1 VRLEAVPGSAVD
13 DQPERWVG
21 ALLCRD
27 IRGEDGRTALHKGHR
42 LVPDDL
48 KTLSAAHTD
57 ELHVLWLDNGDVDE
71 DTASERLAEAI
82 AGSGVTRHAPVESQ
96 VRLSAA
102 TRGLLRVDSTA
113 LQKINKVDGVTVF
126 TLPDGMPV
134 DAGRTLAGV
143 KITALAIPEGT
154 LGEAISR
161 VAGSN
166 GEASAIKVRPFSP
179 LGIAVVVRQQLSDSA
194 RRRFEA
200 ALLAR
205 AEWFGGQV
213 TAIRY
218 VSNDARDI
226 RDALD
231 AAAREADIILAAG
244 VASVDP
250 LEATW
255 QSVLDA
261 GGRPIRRG
269 LPVHPGS
276 SYWLA
281 DLDGRLVI
289 GVASCGMLSRRSA
302 LDLLLVRR
310 FAGEPLDAD
319 YFAGLGHGGL
329 LGSEASWRIPAYGVA
344 LDPDAD

>member
-1 VRLEAVPGSAVD
+1 M
-13 DQPERWVG
+13 G

-113 LQKINKVDGVTVF
+113 LQKLNKVDGVTVF

-161 VAGSN
+161 VAGAN
-166 GEASAIKVRPFSP
+166 REASAITVRPFSP

-205 AEWFGGQV
+205 AEWFGGRV

-261 GGRPIRRG
+261 GARPIRRG

-281 DLDGRLVI
+281 ELDGRLGI
-289 GVASCGMLSRRSA
+289 GGASCGMVSRRSA

-344 LDPDAD
+344 LDPEAD